1 MDAAI
6 YGRDE
11 GVDYQLE
18 VDQITRILD
27 KNGGSSVAWLG
38 AAGKHAELLTTAG
51 YDLTEAQADAAIM
64 ALPVFGSQ
72 GSDQAV
78 RATLAAARDRLHP
91 DGLFVFQVLDATTIL
106 RLESLS
112 GFVPV
117 RTASGWLVRSFTG
130 SVDPLEQV
138 VRARVQRWSLDGDRL
153 SQHSEWSHYIRFFL
167 PRELELL
174 LSVNGFRLIDTA
186 PLGEREWSR
195 LAWARRA

>member
-11 GVDYQLE
+11 GVDYQFE

-38 AAGKHAELLTTAG
+38 AMGTHAELLATAG
-51 YDLTEAQADAAIM
+51 YDLAEARADAAIS

-72 GSDQAV
+72 GSDQV
-78 RATLAAARDRLHP
+78 LRAALAAARDRLHP

-106 RLESLS
+106 RQESLS
-112 GFVPV
+112 GFVPI
-117 RTASGWLVRSFTG
+117 RTMSGWLVRSFTG

-138 VRARVQRWSLDGDRL
+138 VRAKVQRWSLDGDRL
-153 SQHSEWSHYIRFFL
+153 SQHSEWSHYVRFFL

-174 LSVNGFRLIDTA
+174 LSVNGFRLIDTM

-195 LAWARRA
+195 LAWARRT